1 MTTPLI
7 LVADDSRDVT
17 NFLRDAVLAPA
28 GYRVSTAGD
37 GLTALNLAE
46 QLNPDLV
53 ITDHNMPNVTGVELT
68 RRLKAERP
76 RLPIILITGEGS
88 DELAQEARRAGACA
102 YFTKPFD
109 IDALLGT
116 VARALEEA
124 DQAAPKGGAGAMDA
138 EAEALSLRLRQL
150 ETLAHIGRTVTAML
164 DLDEILTTVVEA
176 AVRLTEAEEGSLLL
190 LDDDTGELYM
200 RSSKNFDEDFAST
213 FRLRTQDSLAG
224 RVIATGEPVLLD
236 ERSPQKIKTSYLVH
250 SLLYVPLRARGKTI
264 GVLGVDNRRA
274 GRTLSQED
282 VTVMSAIADY
292 AAIAIDN
299 ARLYQKT
306 EADLRKLETV
316 LTQTE
321 DAVVVVDTENRLLI
335 ANRTACEAFGVNG
348 IQIGQSVVESFD
360 DPGLLGLIRAPGSL
374 PRREEIETGDGRIF
388 NAQRTPIP
396 GVGQAVV
403 MQDITHL
410 KELDRIK
417 SEFVTTVSHDLRSP
431 LTAILGYVELIDRCG
446 PVNDQQEEFIRRVKV
461 SVEHITALI
470 SDLLDLGRI
479 EAGIDGA
486 RQNVQVEAL
495 LQYALEGLQGALDTH
510 GLKVVES
517 VPPVLPPV
525 PGDPI
530 RLRQMIGNLLENAIK
545 YSDAGG
551 EIGVSARVDQDQ
563 LILQVTDHGRGIP
576 PADQPYLFDRF
587 FRAGNVT
594 EDTSGT
600 GLGLAIVK
608 SIVDHHD
615 GRIWVDSALGKGS
628 VFTVVLPIAES

>member
-68 RRLKAERP
+68 RRLRAERP

-116 VARALEEA
+116 VARALEEG
-124 DQAAPKGGAGAMDA
+124 DRAASKGQAGAMDA
-138 EAEALSLRLRQL
+138 EAEVLSLRLRQL

-348 IQIGQSVVESFD
+348 IQIGASVVESFD
-360 DPGLLGLIRAPGSL
+360 DPGLLGLIRAPGTSPAGRKSRPATVGSSMPSGL
-374 PRREEIETGDGRIF
+374 PSR
-388 NAQRTPIP
+388 
-396 GVGQAVV
+396 
-403 MQDITHL
+403 
-410 KELDRIK
+410 
-417 SEFVTTVSHDLRSP
+417 
-431 LTAILGYVELIDRCG
+431 
-446 PVNDQQEEFIRRVKV
+446 
-461 SVEHITALI
+461 
-470 SDLLDLGRI
+470 
-479 EAGIDGA
+479 
-486 RQNVQVEAL
+486 
-495 LQYALEGLQGALDTH
+495 
-510 GLKVVES
+510 
-517 VPPVLPPV
+517 
-525 PGDPI
+525 
-530 RLRQMIGNLLENAIK
+530 
-545 YSDAGG
+545 
-551 EIGVSARVDQDQ
+551 
-563 LILQVTDHGRGIP
+563 
-576 PADQPYLFDRF
+576 
-587 FRAGNVT
+587 
-594 EDTSGT
+594 
-600 GLGLAIVK
+600 GLARRL
-608 SIVDHHD
+608 SC
-615 GRIWVDSALGKGS
+615 RTLRTSRNL
-628 VFTVVLPIAES
+628 TESSPSLSPRCHMTCARP